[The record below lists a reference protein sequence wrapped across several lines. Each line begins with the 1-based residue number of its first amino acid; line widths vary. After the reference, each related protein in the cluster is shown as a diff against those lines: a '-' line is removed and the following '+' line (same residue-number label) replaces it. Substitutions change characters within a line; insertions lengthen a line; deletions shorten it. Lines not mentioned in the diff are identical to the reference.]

1 MKRMMMAFLLVLAVG
16 CGDTSTGT
24 DGDGNTDGG
33 GGGNNN
39 GGNTL
44 PQGLCNAANAC
55 PSGQFCFNGICALGC
70 TSNAN
75 CAADQYCDTAETGPI
90 SYCKSKTVATC
101 TGDAQC
107 AASQLCLK
115 GFCSV
120 KPPEQK
126 PVCDPEKA
134 GSAEDGCDKYSIC
147 SDPNEENGSAQDAYC
162 ASFPP
167 CPESGVCPTGQFGAV
182 CNDGYLPA
190 KGRFCMEG
198 LCKTN
203 ANCPSN
209 WSCVMPYAN
218 AVLGFCSSGAPG
230 MPCTGNAQCASGSC
244 FSNPGFAG
252 VCM

>member
-1 MKRMMMAFLLVLAVG
+1 MKRMMMAFLMALTVG
-16 CGDTSTGT
+16 CGSITIDPP
-24 DGDGNTDGG
+24 DIEDNDNDGG
-33 GGGNNN
+33 G

-44 PQGLCNAANAC
+44 PQGLCNSTNAC
-55 PSGQFCFNGICALGC
+55 PSGQFCFNGICAIGC

-75 CAADQYCDTAETGPI
+75 CASDQYCDTAEDGPV
-90 SYCKSKTVATC
+90 SYCKNKTVPTC
-101 TGDAQC
+101 TGDSQC
-107 AASQLCLK
+107 AVSQLCLH

-120 KPPEQK
+120 KPPENK
-126 PVCDPEKA
+126 PACDPDKA
-134 GSAEDGCDKYSIC
+134 GSAEDGCDKYAIC
-147 SDPNEENGSAQDAYC
+147 TDPNEENSTKQDAYC

-203 ANCPSN
+203 SNCPSAWN
-209 WSCVMPYAN
+209 CVKPFAN

-230 MPCTGNAQCASGSC
+230 MPCENNTQCASGSC
-244 FSNPGFAG
+244 MAPPGFTGA
-252 VCM
+252 CM